1 MPRDVK
7 YGEIESL
14 VGEELGV
21 SDWLTIDQ
29 DRVNAFADATLDP
42 QWIHVDIE
50 RATQEMGGT
59 IVHGF
64 LTLSLMVH
72 LSEQVVAWQGVS
84 RVINYGCNK
93 IRFTGMVPTGARVRM
108 RITLPTAEPK
118 GEGKLVTLNCV
129 VEVEGQERPALIAE
143 WLCVLFP

>member
-1 MPRDVK
+1 MPRDVQ

-29 DRVNAFADATLDP
+29 NRVNAFADATLDP

-72 LSEQVVAWQGVS
+72 LSEQVVAWKGVA

-93 IRFTGMVPTGARVRM
+93 IRFTGMVPTGSQVRM
-108 RITLPTAEPK
+108 RITLPAAEPK
-118 GEGKLVTLNCV
+118 GDGMLVTLNCV

>member
-1 MPRDVK
+1 MPRDVQ

-93 IRFTGMVPTGARVRM
+93 IRFTGMVPTGSQVRM
-108 RITLPTAEPK
+108 RITLPAAEPK